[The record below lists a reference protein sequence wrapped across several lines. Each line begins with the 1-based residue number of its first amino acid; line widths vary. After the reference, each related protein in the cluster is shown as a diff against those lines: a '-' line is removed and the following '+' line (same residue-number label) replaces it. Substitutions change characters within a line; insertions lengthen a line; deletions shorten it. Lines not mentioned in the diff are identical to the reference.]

1 MENYTIYKHT
11 SPSGKVYIGQTKRDV
26 EKRWNNGNGYATSPH
41 FNRAIKKYGW
51 NNIQHEIIAT
61 GLTKKEANW
70 LEQYL
75 ISYYHSN
82 EGQYG
87 YNLTR
92 GGDGSNGRLI
102 TEEERARLSEAH
114 KGHKA
119 SEETK
124 QKMSEAQKKF
134 YAANPEAYKKR
145 HVKRKK
151 IAVDMLDMDGNY
163 IKTFK
168 SAKDAAQEINTYP
181 TNITKCCKGKK
192 GSHHNYKWRYAA

>member
-11 SPSGKVYIGQTKRDV
+11 SPSGKVYIGQTRQDV
-26 EKRWNNGNGYATSPH
+26 KKRWCNGYGYATSPH
-41 FNRAIKKYGW
+41 FDRAIKKYGW

-87 YNLTR
+87 YNITR

-102 TEEERARLSEAH
+102 TKEERARISESN
-114 KGHKA
+114 KGRKA

-134 YAANPEAYKKR
+134 YAANSETYKKR
-145 HVKRKK
+145 QSWRK

-168 SAKDAAQEINTYP
+168 SAKEAAQEVSSSP
-181 TNITKCCKGKK
+181 SNITKCCKGKK
-192 GSHHNYKWRYAA
+192 GSCHNHKWRYAA

>member
-11 SPSGKVYIGQTKRDV
+11 SPSGKVYIGQTKQDV
-26 EKRWNNGNGYATSPH
+26 KKRWSNGYGYATSPH

-51 NNIQHEIIAT
+51 NNIQHKIIAE

-82 EGQYG
+82 EGRYG
-87 YNLTR
+87 YNITR
-92 GGDGSNGRLI
+92 GGDGSNGRII
-102 TEEERARLSEAH
+102 TKEERARLSEAH
-114 KGHKA
+114 KGYKA
-119 SEETK
+119 SEENK
-124 QKMSEAQKKF
+124 QKMREAHKKF

-145 HVKRKK
+145 QSWRK

-168 SAKDAAQEINTYP
+168 SAKEAAQEIGSSSSH
-181 TNITKCCKGKK
+181 ITKCCKGKK
-192 GSHHNYKWRYAA
+192 GSCHNYKWRYAI

>member
-26 EKRWNNGNGYATSPH
+26 KKRWNNGYGYASSPH
-41 FNRAIKKYGW
+41 FDRAIKKYGW

-87 YNLTR
+87 YNITK

-102 TEEERARLSEAH
+102 TKEERARISESN
-114 KGHKA
+114 KGRKA

-134 YAANPEAYKKR
+134 YAANPDACKKR
-145 HVKRKK
+145 QAKRR

-163 IKTFK
+163 IKTFP
-168 SAKDAAQEINTYP
+168 SVKDAAQEVNTYS

-192 GSHHNYKWRYAA
+192 GSHRNHKWRYAA

>member
-11 SPSGKVYIGQTKRDV
+11 SPSGKVYIGQTRQDV
-26 EKRWNNGNGYATSPH
+26 KKRWCSGYGYATSPH
-41 FNRAIKKYGW
+41 IDRAIKKYGW

-87 YNLTR
+87 YNITK
-92 GGDGSNGRLI
+92 GGDGSNGRI
-102 TEEERARLSEAH
+102 FTKEERARLSESH
-114 KGHKA
+114 KGYKA

-124 QKMSEAQKKF
+124 QKMSEAHNRF
-134 YAANPEAYKKR
+134 YANNPEICKKWQANR
-145 HVKRKK
+145 K

-163 IKTFK
+163 IKTFQ
-168 SAKDAAQEINTYP
+168 SAKDAAKEIGTSP
-181 TNITKCCKGKK
+181 SSITKCCKGKK
-192 GSHHNYKWRYAA
+192 GSHHNLKWRYAA